1 MAKIMNAI
9 QAYSPRLIMGK
20 IVSRKELVHYIA
32 GRTGFNKGTIYN
44 LLMEY
49 QEAICFFNKAGR
61 PVKLEGLGIFSPG
74 IDKNGVLRVNHRPD
88 KELAIELNA
97 TGAFEGDIKNK
108 DMIGKSSQDF
118 IDRWNQEHPN
128 DKIKSRGAGTL

>member
-1 MAKIMNAI
+1 MATIMNAI
-9 QAYSPRLIMGK
+9 QAYSPRILLGK

-32 GRTGFNKGTIYN
+32 GRTGFNKGTIFN

-74 IDKNGVLRVNHRPD
+74 IDKDGILRVNHRPD
-88 KELAIELNA
+88 KELTIELNA
-97 TGAFEGDIKNK
+97 KGAFEGDIKNK
-108 DMIGKSSQDF
+108 DMIGKSSDDF
-118 IDRWNQEHPN
+118 IVRWNEEHPN
-128 DKIKSRGAGTL
+128 DKIKPRGAEDL